1 MRLTVSLGAAACA
14 MLACSQPPSSPRTMT
29 PAEPQVTVAH
39 DDYGMTAS
47 ARYPGRCVAS
57 LSYSSL
63 GDSTLRYR
71 NECEPVLSAN
81 VRMLGALMAALFG
94 TAALPNEVTQ
104 LDAGRLVMTWPDL
117 ALRLALA
124 ARASSWDARRAARS
138 DSYTNALVR
147 DLANRQGI
155 FREIE
160 GLFGRHGRGVALASV
175 QKVLIGPP
183 GQTPIA
189 AQLRANGVGEREP
202 LPFDA
207 QLWFQLPPTVATM
220 RFNSPGV
227 RTRVTDASVGA

>member
-1 MRLTVSLGAAACA
+1 VGTVRLTVLLGAACA
-14 MLACSQPPSSPRTMT
+14 LLACSQPPSVPTTVT
-29 PAEPQVTVAH
+29 PAEPQVIVAR
-39 DDYGMTAS
+39 DSYGVTAT
-47 ARYPGRCVAS
+47 AHYPNRCVAS
-57 LSYSSL
+57 LSHSSP
-63 GDSTLRYR
+63 TLRYR

-81 VRMLGALMAALFG
+81 VRMLAALMAALFG
-94 TAALPNEVTQ
+94 TAALPDEVTQ

-124 ARASSWDARRAARS
+124 ARTSPDWDAKRASRNDGFA
-138 DSYTNALVR
+138 NALVR
-147 DLANRQGI
+147 DLANRQRI

-160 GLFGRHGRGVALASV
+160 DLLGHRGRDVALASV

-183 GQTPIA
+183 GLTPIA

-207 QLWFQLPPTVATM
+207 QLWFQLPPAAATM
-220 RFNSPGV
+220 RFNSSGV